1 MGEEGEGFINDSQ
14 GGARLRQSS
23 STAIGAGGWPL
34 HRQRS
39 GLALRFYFQTALPF
53 RCNLFPAFAYDFF
66 HAVWHGHIVHP
77 VGHFVAIAIRPV
89 KELKRFGRLLG
100 LVGFF
105 VHQDKRGTGNRPAVL
120 ARLIGQDLVEAI
132 GGFPVGVGGRF
143 KAVIARLNKATGCIF
158 KRGVGNFVFAWRRRI
173 PHNQSHPLIRVT

>member
-1 MGEEGEGFINDSQ
+1 M
-14 GGARLRQSS
+14 A
-23 STAIGAGGWPL
+23 AA
-34 HRQRS
+34 
-39 GLALRFYFQTALPF
+39 QTAQRPSPPILLPNSLAAAI
-53 RCNLFPAFAYDFF
+53 CNLFPAFAYDFF

-105 VHQDKRGTGNRPAVL
+105 VHQDKRGAGNRPAVL

-132 GGFPVGVGGRF
+132 GGFPVGVGPSGL
-143 KAVIARLNKATGCIF
+143 KAVL
-158 KRGVGNFVFAWRRRI
+158 VGREKV
-173 PHNQSHPLIRVT
+173 PL